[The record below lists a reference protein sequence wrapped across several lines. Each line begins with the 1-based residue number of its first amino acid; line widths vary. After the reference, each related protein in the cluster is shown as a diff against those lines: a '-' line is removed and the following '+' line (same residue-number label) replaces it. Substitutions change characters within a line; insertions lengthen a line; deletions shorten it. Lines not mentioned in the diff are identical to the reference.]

1 MSALERETTVT
12 TSDGEDEVQI
22 WTYQRRYITRLLK
35 HPKVTVRDYDPAVP
49 MLYCTV
55 PSKEWN
61 PVSGIK
67 RTVNMSDERKAE
79 LTARLHKLRE
89 ARG

>member
-1 MSALERETTVT
+1 
-12 TSDGEDEVQI
+12 
-22 WTYQRRYITRLLK
+22 
-35 HPKVTVRDYDPAVP
+35 

-89 ARG
+89 AQG